1 MYYQY
6 FGLSEAPFSI
16 AVNPRYLYMSARHR
30 DALAHLLY
38 GVGAGGGFILLTGE
52 VGTGKTTI
60 NRCLLEQLPPDTD
73 VAIILNPALNAI
85 ELLGSVCDE
94 LGIAHDADKATLK
107 TLTDSLHTF
116 LLENHQR
123 GRNTVLLIDEAQHLD
138 FDVLEQIRLLT
149 NLETNNQKL
158 LQIVLIGQPELAQM
172 LARPELRQLNQRI
185 TARYNLEP
193 LNLDET
199 GSYIQHRL
207 QVAGMSPE
215 RVIFTPAVVRGIYKS
230 TRGIPRVI
238 NVLCD
243 RMLMGAYGRNAS
255 RVDTS
260 MLKLAIREVL
270 GEPAEGR
277 GPMWRWLAVAAV
289 VMLLVW
295 SGGWL
300 LGKYTAAPAQG
311 NGGSERAA
319 VTPPA
324 AIVPPASA
332 PSSPVAAGTPATA
345 GTSTGAE
352 VTAAAVTAPDT
363 PQSAAATDTA
373 RADTTTIAAALLAP
387 GDGMA
392 QLWALNSDLPVP
404 DVVCAKGAPLGVA
417 CAEGEVWTWEELAEL
432 DRPLL
437 LEAISPERFT
447 AEVLLLGIVEGKA
460 WVLVQGSAAQV
471 SLVELAPFWTGRYR
485 FLWHPPG
492 GFDKPL
498 SVGDDSDVVAEV
510 AQLFARLDQQE
521 LPLAERRFTRGLQ
534 QRVRLFQQQNGL
546 VDDGVVG
553 LQTLLKLNE
562 QLGIDATA
570 AEARQQLL
578 VAATPQAEL

>member
-38 GVGAGGGFILLTGE
+38 GVGSGGGFILLTGE

-94 LGIAHDADKATLK
+94 LDIEYDPGKATLK
-107 TLTDSLHTF
+107 TLTDSLHNF
-116 LLENHQR
+116 LMENHAR

-149 NLETNNQKL
+149 NLETNNEKL

-199 GSYIQHRL
+199 GAYIQHRL

-215 RVIFTPAVVRGIYKS
+215 RIIFTPSVVRGVYRA
-230 TRGIPRVI
+230 TRGIPRII

-255 RVDTS
+255 RVDSS
-260 MLKLAIREVL
+260 MLKLAVREVL
-270 GEPAEGR
+270 GEQEASALP
-277 GPMWRWLAVAAV
+277 WRWLLAGVAL
-289 VMLLVW
+289 MLLVW
-295 SGGWL
+295 AGGWL
-300 LGKYTAAPAQG
+300 LGKYTAATDA
-311 NGGSERAA
+311 
-319 VTPPA
+319 
-324 AIVPPASA
+324 
-332 PSSPVAAGTPATA
+332 TPARTDASVA
-345 GTSTGAE
+345 GEIEETD
-352 VTAAAVTAPDT
+352 AAATD
-363 PQSAAATDTA
+363 AAATDTA
-373 RADTTTIAAALLAP
+373 ATPSIAVPAPLDAATPAAASAIEQAAAAEVVESVAP
-387 GDGMA
+387 PVAGIPAAMLPADEGA
-392 QLWALNSDLPVP
+392 ARLWALNTDLPAP
-404 DVVCAKGAPLGVA
+404 DAPCANGGPLGLA
-417 CAEGEVWTWEELAEL
+417 CVEGEVWTWEELSAF

-437 LEAISPERFT
+437 LETITPERFA
-447 AEVLLLGIVEGKA
+447 AEVLLLGISVDQA
-460 WVLVQGSAAQV
+460 WVLMQGEVVQV
-471 SLVELAPFWTGRYR
+471 SLADLAPFWTGRYR
-485 FLWHPPG
+485 FLWHPPP
-492 GFDKPL
+492 GFERPL
-498 SVGDDSDVVAEV
+498 SVGDDSDVVAEI
-510 AQLFARLDQQE
+510 AHLFAKLDQQP

-553 LQTLLKLNE
+553 MQTLLKLNE
-562 QLGIDATA
+562 QLGIDVTA
-570 AEARQQLL
+570 AQARQRLQG
-578 VAATPQAEL
+578 AQIPQAAP

>member
-38 GVGAGGGFILLTGE
+38 GVGSGGGFILLTGE

-94 LGIAHDADKATLK
+94 LDIEYDPGKATLK
-107 TLTDSLHTF
+107 TLTDSLHSF
-116 LLENHQR
+116 LLENHAR

-149 NLETNNQKL
+149 NLETNNEKL

-199 GSYIQHRL
+199 GAYIQHRL

-215 RVIFTPAVVRGIYKS
+215 RIIFTPSVVRGVYKS
-230 TRGIPRVI
+230 TRGIPRII

-255 RVDTS
+255 RVDSS
-260 MLKLAIREVL
+260 MLKLAVREVL
-270 GEPAEGR
+270 GEQEAGAP
-277 GPMWRWLAVAAV
+277 PWRWLLAGVAL
-289 VMLLVW
+289 MLLVW
-295 SGGWL
+295 AGGWL
-300 LGKYTAAPAQG
+300 LGKYTAAPVAEQVHSPTPGASGVIATETARTSAAIDATAPIAQ
-311 NGGSERAA
+311 AA
-319 VTPPA
+319 PAAAPATAPPA
-324 AIVPPASA
+324 AEQLIAG
-332 PSSPVAAGTPATA
+332 AA
-345 GTSTGAE
+345 
-352 VTAAAVTAPDT
+352 VDAAAP
-363 PQSAAATDTA
+363 PQAASIPAAMLPAGEGVA
-373 RADTTTIAAALLAP
+373 R
-387 GDGMA
+387 
-392 QLWALNSDLPVP
+392 LWALNTDLPAP
-404 DVVCAKGAPLGVA
+404 DAPCANGGPLGLA
-417 CAEGEVWTWEELAEL
+417 CVEGEVWTWEELAAF

-437 LEAISPERFT
+437 LETITPERFA
-447 AEVLLLGIVEGKA
+447 AEVLLLGIAGDQA
-460 WVLVQGSAAQV
+460 WVLKQGEVVQV

-485 FLWHPPG
+485 FLWHPPA
-492 GFDKPL
+492 GFERPL
-498 SVGDDSDVVAEV
+498 SVGDDSDVVAEI
-510 AQLFARLDQQE
+510 AHLFAKLDQQA

-553 LQTLLKLNE
+553 MQTLLKLNE
-562 QLGIDATA
+562 QLGIDVTA
-570 AEARQQLL
+570 AQARQRLQR
-578 VAATPQAEL
+578 AETPQATP